1 MTSANPVSPN
11 QTGSSLELGI
21 FLASFAVLFLELL
34 LTRIFS
40 VTMFHHFAFFAVAL
54 AMTGL
59 GAGGLALTVLPER
72 FPRERLPVLAG
83 VSALVFALATVLVV
97 SLAFHLPV
105 TLQLREAGFRNALL
119 VFAAAVVPF
128 VAAGLILALLL
139 THHPQR
145 VSRLYGWDLLG
156 AAAACAVVAP
166 ALTLLGAPT
175 AVLVAA
181 AVGALSGAVLAH
193 RAAQVRRACLL
204 VAGLLALLAGANAVW
219 GFYDVRV
226 AKGRPQFATLVTR
239 WNAYSRVEVN
249 GTPEDLVTPMP
260 PFGFGYSST
269 LPEVTTREVFLR
281 YDADALTQ
289 ITGFDGDLEQVA
301 YLGYDVTSAPYHMRR
316 FERVLVLGAGGGRDV
331 LTALALGSSGITA
344 VEVNPLTIALLRG
357 RFAGFTGGLYTNHTE
372 VEVVRDD
379 GRNFV
384 RRAGERYELI
394 QASLV
399 DTWAA
404 SAAGAYALVD
414 NNLYTVE
421 AFREYLGRLTDDG
434 VMAFSRWYH
443 DPPVEVLR
451 LVVLAKDAL
460 RNEVGGNV
468 ARHLFVVRTQ
478 PTNLPIPSLATVL
491 IGRSP
496 FREPEL
502 ERLREWAR
510 AMGFAV
516 SYDPGRATEKGDP
529 LLAQILDADAGSLID
544 SVPYDLSLV
553 TDDRPFFFD
562 RVPLVPWALHRL
574 GLPARSAG
582 RGRLTTGG
590 QTLLASLVVALAATM
605 VLVLLPVAPRLR
617 GRAGGT
623 GSAVPLGRAAWW
635 IVFFLGIGL
644 GYITVEIVAI
654 HRLNLY
660 LGNPTYA
667 LAVVL
672 ATLLA
677 GSGVGSLAGGRWL
690 TRWSP
695 AVTAWWVLV
704 ALVVYHVG
712 FPPAMNATLGGSAAA
727 KIAVSVATIAPVAFL
742 MGLPF
747 PRGLRAVAGISARMV
762 SWSWAVNAAASVF
775 GSVCAVLVSMTAG
788 FGAAMLVGIGA
799 YGLALLA
806 AQMAALTRR

>member
-1 MTSANPVSPN
+1 MTSPSPVSPEH
-11 QTGSSLELGI
+11 TGSRLELGI

-59 GAGGLALTVLPER
+59 GAGGLALTVWPER
-72 FPRERLPVLAG
+72 FPRERLPVQAG

-105 TLQLREAGFRNALL
+105 TLQLRDTGFRNALL

-128 VAAGLILALLL
+128 VAGGLILALLL
-139 THHPQR
+139 THNPQR
-145 VSRLYGWDLLG
+145 VARLYGWDLLG

-166 ALTLLGAPT
+166 AMTLLGAPT

-181 AVGALSGAVLAH
+181 TVGALSGAVLAH
-193 RAAQVRRACLL
+193 PVVRVRRACLQ
-204 VAGLLALLAGANAVW
+204 VAALLALLAGANLIW

-226 AKGRPQFATLVTR
+226 AKGRPQFPSLVTR

-249 GTPEDLVTPMP
+249 GTPEDLVTPMR
-260 PFGFGYSST
+260 PFGFGYSGT
-269 LPEVTTREVFLR
+269 LPKDATTREVFLR

-289 ITGFDGDLEQVA
+289 ITGFDGDLERVA

-331 LTALALGSSGITA
+331 LTALALRSSGITA

-357 RFAGFTGGLYTNHTE
+357 RFAAFTGGLYTNHPE
-372 VEVVRDD
+372 VKVVRDD

-414 NNLYTVE
+414 NNLYTLE

-443 DPPVEVLR
+443 HPPVEVLR
-451 LVVLAKDAL
+451 LVVLAKHAL
-460 RNEVGGNV
+460 RSEVGGNV

-478 PTNLPIPSLATVL
+478 PTNLPIPCLATVL
-491 IGRSP
+491 ISRSP
-496 FREPEL
+496 LREAEL
-502 ERLREWAR
+502 EQLREWAR
-510 AMGFAV
+510 SMGFVV
-516 SYDPGRATEKGDP
+516 SYDPGRVTEERDP
-529 LLAQILDADAGSLID
+529 LLAQILDADAESLIK

-562 RVPLVPWALHRL
+562 RVPLAPWVLHRL

-582 RGRLTTGG
+582 RGRLTIGG
-590 QTLLASLVVALAATM
+590 QTLLASLLVALAATM
-605 VLVLLPVAPRLR
+605 VLVLLPVVPRLR
-617 GRAGGT
+617 GPARGT
-623 GSAVPLGRAAWW
+623 GSAIPLGRAAWW

-690 TRWSP
+690 THWSP
-695 AVTAWWVLV
+695 AVTALWVLA
-704 ALVVYHVG
+704 ALVVYHLG

-762 SWSWAVNAAASVF
+762 SWSWAVNAAASVL
-775 GSVCAVLVSMTAG
+775 GSVCAVLASMTAG

-799 YGLALLA
+799 YAVALLA
-806 AQMAALTRR
+806 ARMAS

>member
-1 MTSANPVSPN
+1 MTSA
-11 QTGSSLELGI
+11 GSLQHRGIRLELGI

-34 LTRIFS
+34 LTRVFS
-40 VTMFHHFAFFAVAL
+40 VTMFHHFAFFAIAL

-59 GAGGLALTVLPER
+59 GVGGLVLTLWPER
-72 FPRERLPVLAG
+72 FSRERLPVLAA
-83 VSALVFALATVLVV
+83 VSALGFALATVLVV

-105 TLQLREAGFRNALL
+105 SLQLRDTGFRNALL
-119 VFAAAVVPF
+119 VFGLAVVPF

-139 THHPQR
+139 THYPER
-145 VSRLYGWDLLG
+145 VARLYGWDLLG
-156 AAAACAVVAP
+156 AALACALVAP
-166 ALTLLGAPT
+166 ATTLLGAPT
-175 AVLVAA
+175 AVLAGA
-181 AVGALSGAVLAH
+181 GVGALSGAVLAH
-193 RAAQVRRACLL
+193 SVPHLRRACLL
-204 VAGLLALLAGANAVW
+204 VVALLALLAGTNAVW

-226 AKGRPQFATLVTR
+226 AKGRPQLPALVTR

-249 GTPEDLVTPMP
+249 GTPQDLVTPRE

-269 LPEVTTREVFLR
+269 LPDVATRELFLR

-289 ITGFDGDLEQVA
+289 ITGFDGDLDQLA

-331 LTALALGSSGITA
+331 LTALALGSGPVTA
-344 VEVNPLTIALLRG
+344 VEVNPLTIALMRG
-357 RFAGFTGGLYTNHTE
+357 RFGEFSGGLYTSRPD

-384 RRAGERYELI
+384 RRAGERYDLI

-421 AFREYLGRLTDDG
+421 AFREYLRRLTDDG
-434 VMAFSRWYH
+434 VLAFSRWYLH
-443 DPPVEVLR
+443 PPVEMMRLLVLAQEALR
-451 LVVLAKDAL
+451 L
-460 RNEVGGNV
+460 EVGGNP
-468 ARHLFVVRTQ
+468 ADHILVVRTR
-478 PTNLPIPSLATVL
+478 PTVALPPLATAL
-491 IGRSP
+491 ITRAP
-496 FREPEL
+496 LEEAEL
-502 ERLREWAR
+502 ARLRAWAER
-510 AMGFAV
+510 MEFAV
-516 SYDPGRATEKGDP
+516 SYDPGLVTSDRDP
-529 LLAQILDADAGSLID
+529 LLARILAPDAAALVD

-562 RVPLVPWALHRL
+562 RVPLVPWALHRM
-574 GLPARSAG
+574 GLPARAAG
-582 RGRLTTGG
+582 RGRLTIGG
-590 QTLLASLVVALAATM
+590 QTLLASLIVALVATG
-605 VLVLLPVAPRLR
+605 VLVLLPVVPRLR
-617 GRAGGT
+617 RRGVDGGA
-623 GSAVPLGRAAWW
+623 AVPLRRATWW

-644 GYITVEIVAI
+644 GYITVEVVAI

-677 GSGVGSLAGGRWL
+677 ASGLGSMAQGRWL
-690 TRWSP
+690 AHWSP
-695 AVTAWWVLV
+695 AAAALAVVV
-704 ALVVYHVG
+704 ALVAYHFA
-712 FPPAMNATLGGSAAA
+712 FPPAMDATLGGSAVA
-727 KIAVSVATIAPVAFL
+727 KIAVSVATIAPVGFL
-742 MGLPF
+742 MGMPF
-747 PRGLRAVAGISARMV
+747 PRGLSAVAGLSSRMV

-788 FGAAMLVGIGA
+788 FGTAMLVGIGA
-799 YGLALLA
+799 YGLAVGAARLA
-806 AQMAALTRR
+806 R